1 MKNKKLRDLI
11 AQKKDVTQPNAA
23 EVSVLNGDQL
33 AQLLGGS
40 SLTECPNLKTCG
52 TFADCNGKCVVLA

>member
-33 AQLLGGS
+33 AQLLVP
-40 SLTECPNLKTCG
+40 EFKNLWHVCR
-52 TFADCNGKCVVLA
+52 LQW